1 MHPSD
6 ASPFSFFIYTFV
18 LNHQNLSTMEDK
30 RLFLL
35 DGHALVYRAHFA
47 FITRPLINSKG
58 LNTSAITGFVRTLWD
73 LMTNQKPTH
82 IAVAFDPKGGTF
94 RHEYYPAYKANRD
107 AQPEDITIAM
117 QYIPSI
123 IEAFNIP
130 VVMVQNYE
138 ADDVIGT
145 LAKQAEKEG
154 YTVYMVTPDK
164 DYAQLVSPNIYMYK
178 PGRQGNEV
186 EILGEKEIL
195 ANWDIERVDQVID
208 VLGLQGDSVDNIPGV
223 PGIGP
228 KTAVTLLKEFGSVE
242 NIIANADKLKGKQKE
257 NVINFADQALLSKRL
272 ATIDINSPIQF
283 DATRYNLDPMNKEK
297 LKEIFLEL
305 EFRTL
310 AQQILGN
317 DAISTPQNQAGV
329 QQSLFGN
336 DFAPTKPTVA
346 EAPKTDYQIA
356 KKNIDNTPH
365 TYHLVQREEEI
376 LALVQLLEKQSKFS
390 FDTETTG
397 IDPHQAEIVGM
408 SFSFNPSEAYYV
420 PVSPQKEEA
429 IKTVALFKNVL
440 ENTAITKIGQNI
452 KYDMSIMKWY
462 DVEVAG
468 GLYDT
473 MITHYLCE
481 PDLRHKLDYLTES
494 YLDYKMVPIED
505 LIGKGGKNQL
515 SMRDVSLEKVKE
527 YASEDADLTLQLVPV
542 IEKLMAENELDQ
554 LYKEIEEPL
563 IRVLCDLEYEGIRID
578 ASFLNDYSKDLEKLI
593 LEKEQ
598 EIYKNAGVHFNI
610 ASPKQVGEVLFDR
623 LKVPYRWKKTS
634 TGQYSTD
641 FDKLTEL
648 AGEHIVIDSIL
659 EHRKF
664 SKLKS
669 TYVDALPTMVNPR
682 TGRVHSNFNQ
692 ARAATGRLSSENPNL
707 QNIPIKDEAGREI
720 RKAFVPRDEDHVLMA
735 ADYSQIEL
743 RIIAEISND
752 TSMLEA
758 FVAGNDFHRA
768 TAAKVYSVPYDEV
781 TSEQRRNA
789 KTVNFSIT
797 YGAGATN
804 LSRQLGISRKEATE
818 LIQNY
823 FREFSGLKNYM
834 DQTVNFARE
843 HGYVKTLLGRRRNLR
858 DINSRNS
865 LTSSNAERVAI
876 NTPIQGTAADMIKIA
891 MINIHKAFKDQ
902 QLKSK
907 MILQVHDELVFDVY
921 KPELDTVKALVTDLM
936 KNAIPSLKVPIL
948 VEIGVGN
955 NWLEAH

>member
-1 MHPSD
+1 
-6 ASPFSFFIYTFV
+6 
-18 LNHQNLSTMEDK
+18 MEDK

-58 LNTSAITGFVRTLWD
+58 VNTSAVTGFVRTLWD
-73 LMTNQKPTH
+73 LMVNQKPTH

-94 RHEYYPAYKANRD
+94 RHEYYPQYKANRD

-117 QYIPSI
+117 KYIPAI
-123 IEAFNIP
+123 VEAFNIP
-130 VVMVQNYE
+130 VVMVPNYE

-178 PGRQGNEV
+178 PGRQGSDV
-186 EILGEKEIL
+186 DILGEKEIL
-195 ANWDIERVDQVID
+195 EAWDISRVDQVID
-208 VLGLQGDSVDNIPGV
+208 VLGLMGDSVDNIPGI

-228 KTAVTLLKEFGSVE
+228 KTAVALLKEYGTVE
-242 NIIANADKLKGKQKE
+242 NLIANADQLKGKQKE
-257 NVINFADQALLSKRL
+257 NVIQFADQGLMSKRL

-283 DATRYNLDPMNKEK
+283 DAEKFTLDPINKEK
-297 LKEIFLEL
+297 IKEIFLEL

-310 AQQILGN
+310 AQQILGYDIVSGN
-317 DAISTPQNQAGV
+317 KNQAGV
-329 QQSLFGN
+329 QQSLFG
-336 DFAPTKPTVA
+336 DVA
-346 EAPKTDYQIA
+346 VNQQNQEKTEDNEEYLIA
-356 KKNIDNTPH
+356 KKNIENTPH
-365 TYHLVQREEEI
+365 NYILSDTDEKINTLVK
-376 LALVQLLEKQSKFS
+376 LLQSHKIIS

-397 IDPHQAEIVGM
+397 IDAHQAELVGL
-408 SFSFNPSEAYYV
+408 SFSVIPGEAYYV
-420 PVSPQKEEA
+420 PISSDQEKAKMTVQQFKE
-429 IKTVALFKNVL
+429 IL
-440 ENTAITKIGQNI
+440 EDTTITKVGQNI
-452 KYDMSIMKWY
+452 KYDMTMMKWY
-462 DVEVAG
+462 GVELAG
-468 GLYDT
+468 PLYDT

-515 SMRDVSLEKVKE
+515 SMRDVDVEKVKE
-527 YASEDADLTLQLVPV
+527 YASEDADLTLQLMPV
-542 IEKLMAENELDQ
+542 MKKMMAENELNE
-554 LYKEIEEPL
+554 LYHKIEEPL

-578 ASFLNDYSKDLEKLI
+578 AGFLNDYSKELEKLI
-593 LEKEQ
+593 INKEQ
-598 EIYKNAGVHFNI
+598 EIYRNAGVHFNI
-610 ASPKQVGEVLFDR
+610 SSPKQVGEVLFDR
-623 LKVPYRWKKTS
+623 LKVPYRWKKTAS
-634 TGQYSTD
+634 GQYSTD

-648 AGEHIVIDSIL
+648 AGEHIVIDTIL
-659 EHRKF
+659 EYRKF

-669 TYVDALPTMVNPR
+669 TYVDALPTMINPR

-720 RKAFVPRDEDHVLMA
+720 RKAFIPRTDDYVLLA

-752 TSMLEA
+752 KSMLDA
-758 FVAGNDFHRA
+758 FIAGNDFHKA
-768 TAAKVYSVPYDEV
+768 TASKVYGVPYDEV

-804 LSRQLGISRKEATE
+804 LMRQLNISRKEAQE
-818 LIQNY
+818 LIQSY

-834 DQTVNFARE
+834 DETVKSARE
-843 HGYVKTLLGRRRNLR
+843 LGYVKTLLGRRRNLR

-865 LTSSNAERVAI
+865 LTASNAERIAI

-891 MINIHKAFKDQ
+891 MINIHQVFRENN
-902 QLKSK
+902 LKSK
-907 MILQVHDELVFDVY
+907 MVLQVHDELVFDVY
-921 KPELDTVKALVTDLM
+921 KPELNQVKVIIEDKM
-936 KNAIPSLKVPIL
+936 KNAIPTLNVPII
-948 VEIGVGN
+948 VEMGVGN

>member
-1 MHPSD
+1 
-6 ASPFSFFIYTFV
+6 
-18 LNHQNLSTMEDK
+18 MEDK

-94 RHEYYPAYKANRD
+94 RHEYFPAYKANRD

-117 QYIPSI
+117 KYIPDI

-130 VVMVQNYE
+130 VVMVPNYE

-164 DYAQLVSPNIYMYK
+164 DYAQLVSSNIFMYK
-178 PGRQGNEV
+178 PGRQGNEI
-186 EILGEKEIL
+186 EILGEKEVL
-195 ANWDIERVDQVID
+195 ANWEISRVDQVID
-208 VLGLQGDSVDNIPGV
+208 VLGLQGDSVDNIPGI

-228 KTAVTLLKEFGSVE
+228 KTAIALLKEYDSVE

-272 ATIDINSPIQF
+272 ATIDVNSPIQF
-283 DATRYNLDPMNKEK
+283 DAEKFTLDPINKEK
-297 LKEIFLEL
+297 IKEIFLEL

-317 DAISTPQNQAGV
+317 DSVGQSNSGQAI
-329 QQSLFGN
+329 QQSLFG
-336 DFAPTKPTVA
+336 DEVIQSTSSSVP
-346 EAPKTDYQIA
+346 PKQEYQIA
-356 KKNIDNTPH
+356 KRNIDNTPH
-365 TYHLVQREEEI
+365 TYHLVQSDDDI
-376 LALVQLLEKQSKFS
+376 KNLVSMLDHQKQIS

-397 IDPHQAEIVGM
+397 IDAHEAELVGL
-408 SFSFNPSEAYYV
+408 SFSVKPGEAYYI
-420 PVSPQKEEA
+420 PMPKDQAECKR
-429 IKTVALFKNVL
+429 KLFFFKNVL
-440 ENTAITKIGQNI
+440 ENPEIGKIGQNI
-452 KYDMSIMKWY
+452 KYDMTMMKWY
-462 DVEVAG
+462 GIELQG
-468 GLYDT
+468 PLYDT
-473 MITHYLCE
+473 MITHYLVE

-515 SMRDVSLEKVKE
+515 SMRDVSLDKIKE
-527 YASEDADLTLQLVPV
+527 YAGEDADLTLQMVPV
-542 IEKLMAENELDQ
+542 LQKMMAENELNH
-554 LYKEIEEPL
+554 LYNTIEEPL
-563 IRVLCDLEYEGIRID
+563 IRVLCDMEYEGIKINGD
-578 ASFLNDYSKDLEKLI
+578 FLKEYSKELDKMI

-610 ASPKQVGEVLFDR
+610 SSPRQVGEVLFDR

-634 TGQYSTD
+634 SGQYSTD

-648 AGEHIVIDSIL
+648 AGEHIVIDAIL

-669 TYVDALPTMVNPR
+669 TYVDALPNMINPR

-720 RKAFVPRDEDHVLMA
+720 RKAFVPRDDDHILLA

-743 RIIAEISND
+743 RIIADISD
-752 TSMLEA
+752 DKSMLDA
-758 FVAGNDFHRA
+758 FIAGNDFHKA
-768 TAAKVYSVPYDEV
+768 TAAKVYGVPYDEV
-781 TSEQRRNA
+781 TPQQRRNA

-818 LIQNY
+818 LIQSY
-823 FREFSGLKNYM
+823 FREFKGLKNYM
-834 DQTVNFARE
+834 DTTVNNARE
-843 HGYVKTLLGRRRNLR
+843 YGYVKTMLGRRRNLR

-865 LTSSNAERVAI
+865 LTASNAERVAI
-876 NTPIQGTAADMIKIA
+876 NTPIQGTAADMIKVA
-891 MINIHKAFKDQ
+891 MIHIHQAFKVEN
-902 QLKSK
+902 LHSK
-907 MILQVHDELVFDVY
+907 MVLQVHDELVFDVF
-921 KPELDTVKALVTDLM
+921 KPELEKVKSIVSDKM
-936 KNAIPSLKVPIL
+936 RQAIPGLKVPIL
-948 VEIGVGN
+948 VEMGVGT